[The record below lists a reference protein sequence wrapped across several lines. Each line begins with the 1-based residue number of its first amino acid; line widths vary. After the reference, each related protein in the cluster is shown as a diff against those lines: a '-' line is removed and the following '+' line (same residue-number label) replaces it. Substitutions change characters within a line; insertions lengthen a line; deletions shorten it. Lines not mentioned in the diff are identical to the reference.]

1 LTGAVAQYPAQIM
14 GIEYNGL
21 YVGNI
26 GLHIGADVYRKSAE
40 LGYLLDEKY
49 WNRGIMTRA
58 VHQMCDYGFRE
69 LDIVRIYA
77 GVFEYNLSSQRLLEK
92 CGFQKEAV
100 FRKAVFKM
108 GEIWDEIRY
117 SKIILMPQLQIQK
130 ASINDVSVLKK
141 IGRQT
146 FYETFH
152 DTNTEDNLRK
162 YLDESFADEKL
173 KEELSNPLSWFYFAA
188 IEDKVVGYLKVNFG
202 QAQTEFRHDGWFEVE
217 RIYVV
222 QEFWGRSI
230 GQALLDFAIALAS
243 DLECSC
249 VWLGVWEKNYRALR
263 FYERNG
269 FLPFDKHIFQ
279 MGNDPQWD
287 LLMKKMI

>member
-1 LTGAVAQYPAQIM
+1 LEFYFITKNNEDKIVLPAPNMKTDHSVRIRPLTLADAPRLAEFANNENISKNLRDGFPHPYTLDDAERFLTGAVAQYPAQIM

-222 QEFWGRSI
+222 Q
-230 GQALLDFAIALAS
+230 
-243 DLECSC
+243 
-249 VWLGVWEKNYRALR
+249 
-263 FYERNG
+263 
-269 FLPFDKHIFQ
+269 
-279 MGNDPQWD
+279 
-287 LLMKKMI
+287 